1 MKKTLCFGIALS
13 MLLLS
18 CSSDKGCETGL
29 IIDPSVEWEASWIG
43 IESPEDVRTGDVSMP
58 ARYLRT
64 TFNADKRIRKARL
77 HICGLGLYEAYLNG
91 SKVGGAQVLSPT
103 VSNYDKTVYYN
114 SFDVTGFLHKGVN
127 AVGVMLGTG
136 RFPGVRVNWGPGS
149 STKHYD
155 RQRPCLL
162 FQLEI
167 EYSDGSVLKVLSDGT
182 WKATADGPI
191 RSNNEYDGE
200 IYDARMELDGW
211 LDASYED
218 SAWQQAELP
227 EAPYGKLTAQPNPNI
242 EIQDVVKPV
251 SVNPIPDGRF
261 ILDMGQNMVGW
272 LQVKVKMHEGDTLK
286 LRFAETLQENGEL
299 YTENLRTA
307 KARDWYIAKDD
318 SPAVWHP
325 TFIYHGFRFVEISG
339 LGYEPSLEDF
349 EGQVI
354 YDKMATTGHFECSD
368 PVINQVYKNAF
379 WGIRGNYRGMPT
391 DCPQRDERMGW
402 LGDRATGCYGES
414 WIFDNR
420 ALYAKWLDDIATEQN
435 EEGQLPN
442 VAPNFWTVRADN
454 MTWPGLFI
462 EAARML
468 YIRFGDEGSI
478 VKHYPAM
485 KKWLSYMKDKW
496 MVDGIMTKDN
506 YGDWCMPPESLELIH
521 SKDPSRITAPAV
533 ISTPYYVHYCKL
545 MEEFAPIAGHPED
558 VQYFEAERKAST
570 EAYNRQYY
578 NSEGG
583 FYDNNTVTANL
594 LALWFGLVPKE
605 EEQRV
610 FSSIVNKTENEFGGH
625 VSSGVVGLQVMMRT
639 LTEYGRPDLALK
651 IASDDT
657 YPSWG
662 YMAANG
668 ATTIWE
674 LWNGNTADPAMN
686 SGNHVMLLGDLIMWE
701 YEYLAG
707 IRPLKPGFAEVELRP
722 MPIKGLDY
730 VDCSYDSVKGGISS
744 TWKVEDGIF
753 KWDISVPKGI
763 RTEVYLP
770 GKDTPEVVEGGK
782 HHYEIQWTGDIF

>member
-1 MKKTLCFGIALS
+1 MKKIVCSLFVVF
-13 MLLLS
+13 LLLS
-18 CSSDKGCETGL
+18 CSSVPEKGTAFV
-29 IIDPSVEWEASWIG
+29 IDPSVQWEASWIG
-43 IESPEDVRTGDVSMP
+43 IDSPEDVITGDVSLP

-64 TFNADKRIRKARL
+64 TFKSDKRIRKAKL

-91 SKVGGAQVLSPT
+91 VKIGGAQVLSPT

-114 SFDVTGFLHKGVN
+114 SFDVTDLVNKGIN
-127 AVGVMLGTG
+127 TIGVELGTG
-136 RFPGVRVNWGPGS
+136 RFPGVRLTPGPGS
-149 STKHYD
+149 ANKHYD
-155 RQRPCLL
+155 KQRPCLIC
-162 FQLEI
+162 QLEI
-167 EYSDGSVLKVLSDGT
+167 IYSNGNIQKVLSDGS

-211 LDASYED
+211 LDPSYDD
-218 SAWQQAELP
+218 SSWPQAELP
-227 EAPYGKLTAQPNPNI
+227 EPPYGKLTAQPNPNI
-242 EIQDVVKPV
+242 EIQDMVKPI
-251 SVNPIPDGRF
+251 SIKQLSGGRF

-272 LQVKVKMHEGDTLK
+272 LQVKARLERGDTLK
-286 LRFAETLQENGEL
+286 MRFAETLQDNGEL

-307 KARDWYIAKDD
+307 KARDFYIARDD
-318 SPAVWHP
+318 NAFVWHP
-325 TFIYHGFRFVEISG
+325 TFIYHGFRFVELCGI
-339 LGYEPSLEDF
+339 GYEPSLDDF

-354 YDKMATTGHFECSD
+354 YDKMATTGHFSCSD

-402 LGDRATGCYGES
+402 LGDRAMGCYGEGYL
-414 WIFDNR
+414 FDNR

-442 VAPNFWTVRADN
+442 VAPNFWTVRQDN

-462 EAARML
+462 EAAGML
-468 YIRFGDEGSI
+468 YHHFADDGS
-478 VKHYPAM
+478 VRKHYPAM
-485 KKWLSYMKDKW
+485 KKWLAYMKDKW

-506 YGDWCMPPESLELIH
+506 YGDWCMPPESLEMIH
-521 SKDPSRITAPAV
+521 SEDPSRITAPEV
-533 ISTPYYVHYCKL
+533 ISTPYYVHYCKM
-545 MEEFAPIAGHPED
+545 MEEFAVVAGHPED
-558 VQYFEAERKAST
+558 VPYFETEVKVST
-570 EAYNRQYY
+570 EAFNRRYY
-578 NSEGG
+578 NAEGG
-583 FYDNNTVTANL
+583 YYDNNTVTANL
-594 LALWFGLVPKE
+594 IALWFGLVPE
-605 EEQRV
+605 GEQKKV
-610 FSSIVNKTENEFGGH
+610 LASIVDKTENEFGGH
-625 VSSGVVGLQVMMRT
+625 VSSGVIGMQVLMRT

-686 SGNHVMLLGDLIMWE
+686 SGNHVMLLGDLLIWE

-707 IRPLKPGFAEVELRP
+707 IRPLKPGFAEIELRP
-722 MPIKGLDY
+722 YPIKGLEY
-730 VDCSYDSVKGGISS
+730 VDCSYDSVKGWISS
-744 TWKVEDGIF
+744 SWKVEEGIF
-753 KWDISVPKGI
+753 KWDILVPEGI

-770 GKDTPEVVEGGK
+770 GEDTPEVVTGGK
-782 HHYEIQWTGDIF
+782 HHYEKKL